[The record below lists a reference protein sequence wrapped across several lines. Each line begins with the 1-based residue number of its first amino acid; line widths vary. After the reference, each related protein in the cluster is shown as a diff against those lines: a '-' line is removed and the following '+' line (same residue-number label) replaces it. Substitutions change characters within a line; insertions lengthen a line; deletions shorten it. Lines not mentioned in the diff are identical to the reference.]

1 MEKTN
6 KMKKRLMYALYL
18 AIVVPFVPALIALF
32 SIGYISDE
40 TMKHLIKIKQ
50 KMLK

>member
-1 MEKTN
+1 MEKTK

-18 AIVVPFVPALIALF
+18 AIVVPFAPALIVLF
-32 SIGYISDE
+32 SIGYLSDKAQ
-40 TMKHLIKIKQ
+40 KHLIKIKN